1 MATQST
7 PRPVAVKLGGAVIT
21 RKQRAAA
28 VRLKVLTR
36 LAEELAASR
45 VPLVVLHGAGSY
57 GHPGAKRFR
66 LNDPPVSGDAA
77 TLARGAAIVSAEVR
91 RLHDLVLRSLLDA
104 GLPAW
109 SVPPAAWCS
118 QRARRLDHWD
128 SRPFEEALGSGL
140 VPVSFGDVVLD
151 REWGFSILSAD
162 TIAVELVR
170 AKVVDRVLF
179 VSDVGGVYESMG
191 PGRPKVIPTVTDSV
205 VAGLATKGAGP
216 DVTGGIRGKA
226 QAMVE
231 IAALGGDA
239 GLISGLSD
247 GLLTRALRGEP
258 VYGSWSTPGR
268 R

>member
-1 MATQST
+1 M
-7 PRPVAVKLGGAVIT
+7 KLGGAVIT
-21 RKQRAAA
+21 RKQHAAA
-28 VRLKVLTR
+28 VRQKVLTR

-45 VPLVVLHGAGSY
+45 VPVIVLHGAGSY
-57 GHPGAKRFR
+57 GHPGAKRFG
-66 LNDPPVSGDAA
+66 LNDPPTAGGAIA
-77 TLARGAAIVSAEVR
+77 RARGAAIVSAEVR
-91 RLHDLVLRSLLDA
+91 RLHGLVLRSLLDA

-109 SVPPAAWCS
+109 SVPPAASCS
-118 QRARRLDHWD
+118 QRARVLDHWD
-128 SRPFEEALGSGL
+128 ARPFEEAVRGGL
-140 VPVSFGDVVLD
+140 VPVSFGDVVPDLD
-151 REWGFSILSAD
+151 WGFSIVSAD

-170 AKVVDRVLF
+170 AKVVGRVVF

-191 PGRPKVIPTVTDSV
+191 PGRPKVIPTVTESV
-205 VAGLATKGAGP
+205 VAGLTPKGAGP